1 MSSNTILEKNDV
13 IFKKLKKYLKGQYLK
28 LTLQLDFCP
37 ILGVNFNSLICLLNK
52 KPTTTKIVG
61 WFSDNKLNMIFILN

>member
-1 MSSNTILEKNDV
+1 MPSNTILEKNDV
-13 IFKKLKKYLKGQYLK
+13 IFKKLKKYLKGQY
-28 LTLQLDFCP
+28 
-37 ILGVNFNSLICLLNK
+37 SLICLLNK